1 MRSNAFLGCKTLF
14 GKVVPFY
21 RSAFFVVVVILIVA
35 VLVELVY
42 LFYGVV
48 QVRLVV
54 FVFIVE
60 VMVALVYLFH
70 GVVRFRLDF
79 V

>member
-1 MRSNAFLGCKTLF
+1 M
-14 GKVVPFY
+14 
-21 RSAFFVVVVILIVA
+21 IVA

-48 QVRLVV
+48 QVRLDV